1 MKRPA
6 VTLDR
11 LKPLELHQAKA
22 AARKV
27 SVAVGRVAGKAIVLS
42 TAGRLM
48 MAPKSVVMGSQL
60 PAAVQL
66 QPQRAVAVIQE
77 ALQVEEVV
85 EEEETRRS
93 LWSRSSPK
101 LRCVIGRPRL
111 RSRRHHSSSS
121 PRRRSSS

>member
-1 MKRPA
+1 
-6 VTLDR
+6 
-11 LKPLELHQAKA
+11 
-22 AARKV
+22 
-27 SVAVGRVAGKAIVLS
+27 
-42 TAGRLM
+42 M

-77 ALQVEEVV
+77 ALQVEEVEEE